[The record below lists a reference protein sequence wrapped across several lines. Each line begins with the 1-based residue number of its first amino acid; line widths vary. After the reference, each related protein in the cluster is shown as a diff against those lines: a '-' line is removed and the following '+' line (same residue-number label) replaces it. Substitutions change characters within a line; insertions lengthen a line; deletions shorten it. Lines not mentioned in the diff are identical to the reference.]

1 MVETKTS
8 ERVTTEIRY
17 PRRYNVIFINDDFTP
32 VPFVIHLLIEIFNKN
47 IEESQQITQQVHEK
61 GKCIVATYSLEI
73 AEQKVHESTVVARHA
88 GHPLQIITEEV

>member
-1 MVETKTS
+1 MAQTKTQQK
-8 ERVTTEIRY
+8 TATEIRY
-17 PRRYNVIFINDDFTP
+17 PKRYNVLFLNDDFTP
-32 VPFVIHLLIEIFNKN
+32 VPFVIHLLIEVFNKN
-47 IEESQQITQQVHEK
+47 IEEAQQITTQVHEK